1 MRVALQLAEE
11 AYAAG
16 EIPVGAVAVYED
28 EIIASA
34 RNEKELHQDA
44 TAHAEMLVMQRAARH
59 LRHWRLEGV
68 SLYCTMEPCPMCAGA
83 MINTRIKRLIYGAR
97 DDKAGSAGSAI
108 DLVRYPGLNHQVE
121 VTPGVL
127 KEECAQLLSKFFID
141 MRRDGRVGRKLESK
155 P

>member
-34 RNEKELHQDA
+34 RNEKELLQDA
-44 TAHAEMLVMQRAARH
+44 TAHAEILAMQRAARH
-59 LRHWRLEGV
+59 LDRWRLEGV
-68 SLYCTMEPCPMCAGA
+68 TLYCTMEPCPMCAGA
-83 MINTRIKRLIYGAR
+83 MINTRIKRLVYGAR
-97 DDKAGSAGSAI
+97 DDKAGSAGSVI

-127 KEECAQLLSKFFID
+127 REECTQLLSKFFID